1 MSHSNK
7 TLLITLTVLLGGL
20 LYGQLEDISQIIP
33 SHVIQAE
40 KLEDRF
46 VLTGRSE
53 TYSSEDRPEGV
64 AVLLDKS
71 TREMEALFR
80 FLDMEGN
87 LTGWIQGK
95 LINIPDSERSIIYIR
110 DELCK
115 TSVMFEY

>member
-1 MSHSNK
+1 MSRSNK
-7 TLLITLTVLLGGL
+7 TLLITLTVLLAGGL
-20 LYGQLEDISQIIP
+20 LYGQLEDISHIIP

-64 AVLLDKS
+64 AVLLDK
-71 TREMEALFR
+71 TTLEMEALFR
-80 FLDMEGN
+80 FLDVEGN

-95 LINIPDSERSIIYIR
+95 
-110 DELCK
+110 
-115 TSVMFEY
+115 